1 MGQIGWRA
9 GWEDLVGCLCSAIA
23 LAHVRGDHR
32 QERRP
37 RMHGINLDGLSEAEL
52 IELHDAVVD
61 RLHFLHQ
68 QKTAHALLGLAIG
81 ERVVFEDNYGQT
93 QAGSV
98 IRRNRK
104 TVTVHGDNGRQW
116 NVSPQLLR
124 KEKRTDEGQSGKLVP
139 FSRKA

>member
-1 MGQIGWRA
+1 M
-9 GWEDLVGCLCSAIA
+9 D
-23 LAHVRGDHR
+23 
-32 QERRP
+32 
-37 RMHGINLDGLSEAEL
+37 GINLDDLSEADL
-52 IELHDAVVD
+52 IVLHDAVVD

-68 QKTAHALLGLAIG
+68 QKTTHALLDLAIG
-81 ERVVFEDNYGQT
+81 ERVMFEDNRGQT
-93 QAGSV
+93 QAGIV

-124 KEKRTDEGQSGKLVP
+124 KEKRAVELQSGKLVP

>member
-1 MGQIGWRA
+1 
-9 GWEDLVGCLCSAIA
+9 
-23 LAHVRGDHR
+23 
-32 QERRP
+32 
-37 RMHGINLDGLSEAEL
+37 MHGINLDALSEAEL

-68 QKTAHALLGLAIG
+68 QKTTHALLELAIG
-81 ERVVFEDNYGQT
+81 ERVMFEDNNGQT
-93 QAGSV
+93 QAGIV

-124 KEKRTDEGQSGKLVP
+124 KEKNAGAAHGGNLVP
-139 FSRKA
+139 FSRKG